1 MYKMPLN
8 TQNHELQHSMYI
20 VRWDCRKKPYKQEAL
35 AQAGL
40 SAFTDLLT

>member
-8 TQNHELQHSMYI
+8 TQNHELQYSMYI

-40 SAFTDLLT
+40 LAFTDLLT